1 MEKFLAPAPLTEVA
15 NLPEQWKRYIK
26 TFGQFLRAT
35 EKANCDDGVKVA
47 LLLRTIGDRGN
58 DIYDS
63 FTYAAGES
71 DQNYANVLA
80 KFESFC
86 KPRTNTV
93 VMRHQLLTLK
103 QGHMSIDEF
112 LTALHK
118 IARDCDLGDMYNAL
132 VLQALLLGTESDR
145 LRRRL
150 FEQTEP
156 ITLERAIAMC
166 RISEAAAADMRTLK
180 VDEAVHAVNSKVT
193 KKKVHSHKKVK
204 SSSSAGSCGN
214 CGSEHAPRQC
224 KAYGLKCHKCGKY
237 NHFQKCCRSK
247 VRATVHMVGETE
259 SQTES
264 D

>member
-1 MEKFLAPAPLTEVA
+1 MEKFLAPAPLTEGA

-71 DQNYANVLA
+71 GQNYANVLA
-80 KFESFC
+80 KFDSFC
-86 KPRTNTV
+86 EPRTNTV

-118 IARDCDLGDMYNAL
+118 IARDCDLGDMYDAL
-132 VLQALLLGTESDR
+132 VL
-145 LRRRL
+145 
-150 FEQTEP
+150 
-156 ITLERAIAMC
+156 
-166 RISEAAAADMRTLK
+166 
-180 VDEAVHAVNSKVT
+180 
-193 KKKVHSHKKVK
+193 
-204 SSSSAGSCGN
+204 
-214 CGSEHAPRQC
+214 
-224 KAYGLKCHKCGKY
+224 
-237 NHFQKCCRSK
+237 
-247 VRATVHMVGETE
+247 
-259 SQTES
+259 
-264 D
+264 